1 MCGIA
6 GIIAPA
12 DARLDEAIERM
23 VGCLRHRGPDGDGI
37 WAGPSGSRQVALGQ
51 TRLAILDLSEAGR
64 QPMWSLDGN
73 HALIYNGEV
82 YNYVELR
89 SELAAAGLQFHSG
102 SDTEVVLQA
111 LIAWGPAA
119 LERFNGMWALALLDR
134 RRRSLFLARDR
145 MGVKPLYLHR
155 DDAGTV
161 YFASE
166 IKAILAGTCRRFAVD
181 PTVAAR
187 YLEQQQL
194 DAQRETFFAGITQLP
209 AGTHLTIDLRED
221 PGAQLPEPISFWR
234 LPLED
239 HFTGTEQDRIRA
251 VRELFLDSV
260 RLRLRSDVPVGVLL
274 SGGVDSSSI
283 AVAMQHALGRDADLH
298 ALAAVSDDPRYSEDE
313 HIDRMTEHLH
323 CPVHKV
329 RLPSEPGQMAHH
341 LDRAIYHADE
351 PLGGLSPVAHYLV
364 MEQAKELG
372 ITVLLTGQGADE
384 LLCGYL
390 KYLGFQL
397 EWLARRGR
405 LLEAGRLFSAFA
417 AQGTVLRQF
426 RMADARRYLPPAL
439 RPSPVDIRGPRLRP
453 GPPPLELG
461 LSRLDLVQ
469 RQAEDLARFSV
480 PALLHNEDRMSMAY
494 GREMR
499 VPFLDY
505 RLVSLLLPMAPAWKL
520 RGGWT
525 KWIFRRAM
533 APDLPPAIAWRKDKK
548 GFTTPEDRWVSGS
561 LRPWILA
568 RLAEPML
575 IHEWGLIDQAALRTR
590 YAAYLAQAPRGSMR
604 AQDILCPLMLELW
617 ARRFNGSLAAPA
629 L

>member
-1 MCGIA
+1 MCGIS
-6 GIIAPA
+6 GIVAPP

-37 WAGPSGSRQVALGQ
+37 WCGPSGSRQVALGQ

-64 QPMWSLDGN
+64 QPMWSSDGN

-82 YNYVELR
+82 YNYLELR
-89 SELAAAGLQFHSG
+89 SELAAGGSQFHSG
-102 SDTEVVLQA
+102 CDTEVVLQA

-119 LERFNGMWALALLDR
+119 LDRFNGMWALALLDR
-134 RRRSLFLARDR
+134 RRGSLFLARDR
-145 MGVKPLYLHR
+145 MGVKPLYLHQ
-155 DDAGTV
+155 DDAGTM
-161 YFASE
+161 YFGSE
-166 IKAILAGTCRRFAVD
+166 IKAILAGTCRRFAVN
-181 PTVAAR
+181 PTVVTR

-194 DAQRETFFAGITQLP
+194 DAQSESFFTGIRQLP
-209 AGTHLTIDLRED
+209 AGTHLTIDLRHD
-221 PGAQLPEPISFWR
+221 HGTPLAEPTPFWR

-239 HFTGTEQDRIRA
+239 RFTGTEQARIEA
-251 VRELFLDSV
+251 VRELFHDSV

-283 AVAMQHALGRDADLH
+283 AVAMQRALGRDADLH
-298 ALAAVSDDPRYSEDE
+298 ALAAVSDDPAYSEDQ
-313 HIDRMTEHLH
+313 HIDLMTEHLR

-329 RLPSEPGQMAHH
+329 RLPSEPGLLANH
-341 LDRAIYHADE
+341 LDRAIYHGDE
-351 PLGGLSPVAHYLV
+351 PLGGLSPVAHYLL

-397 EWLARRGR
+397 QWLARRGR
-405 LLEAGRLFSAFA
+405 WVEAGRLLGAFA
-417 AQGTVLRQF
+417 ARGTVLRQF
-426 RMADARRYLPPAL
+426 RMADARRYLPRAF
-439 RPSPVDIRGPRLRP
+439 RPSQVDIRGSRLRP
-453 GPPPLELG
+453 GAAPMGLG
-461 LSRLDLVQ
+461 LGGLDLVQ
-469 RQAEDLARFSV
+469 RQAEDLARFSL

-494 GREMR
+494 SREMR

-505 RLVSLLLPMAPAWKL
+505 RMVSLLLPMAADWKL

-533 APDLPPAIAWRKDKK
+533 AQDLPPAIAWRKDKK
-548 GFTTPEDRWVSGS
+548 GFSTPEDRWVAGS
-561 LRPWILA
+561 LRPWIMA

-575 IHEWGLIDQAALRTR
+575 TAEWGLIDRAALRAR
-590 YAAYLAQAPRGSMR
+590 YMAYLGQGPRGNMR
-604 AQDILCPLMLELW
+604 AQDILCPIMLELW
-617 ARRFNGSLAAPA
+617 ARRFNSSLTAPA